1 MNELA
6 GRSESPLVSVV
17 ITTKNEEKNIGNCL
31 ISIKEQAY
39 KNIEIIVVDNNS
51 SDKTKELSLQYT
63 DKVYDKGPERSA
75 QRNYGM
81 IDKSNGKYVMFVD
94 ADMILAPYLIDSC
107 VEHMQNSS
115 DIALHIPEII
125 LGTNYFSKV
134 RRFERSFYD
143 GTVIDGAR
151 FFNKENFKEVGG
163 FDDSMS
169 GPEDWDIDKKIKKIG
184 EIGLINLRANNLSG
198 WKLNKYIVDRGV
210 TADKFSNGVFHNEVN
225 FILKDYLRK
234 KTYYAKSFD
243 TYIAKWGGRDPDLK
257 KQFGIFYRYFVVFFE
272 KRKFLK
278 LVAHPVLALGMYFL
292 RFMVGVRFLSR
303 RERQ

>member
-151 FFNKENFKEVGG
+151 LFNKENFKEVGG
-163 FDDSMS
+163 FDESMS
-169 GPEDWDIDKKIKKIG
+169 GPEDWDIDKKIKQIG
-184 EIGLINLRANNLSG
+184 NIGIIKLISNDLAD
-198 WKLNKYIVDRGV
+198 WKLKGFISKRGV
-210 TADKFSNGVFHNEVN
+210 TPTKYANGIFHNEAN
-225 FILKDYLRK
+225 FILGDYLNK
-234 KTYYAKSFD
+234 KGYYAKSFD
-243 TYIAKWGGRDPDLK
+243 SYINKWGKNDSDIK
-257 KQFGIFYRYFVVFFE
+257 KQFGLWYRYFGVFLGNG
-272 KRKFLK
+272 KFTK
-278 LVAHPVLALGMYFL
+278 LLVHPLLTLGMYYL
-292 RFMVGVRFLSR
+292 RFLVGVRYLVGR
-303 RERQ
+303 IN

>member
-151 FFNKENFKEVGG
+151 LFNKENFKEVGG
-163 FDDSMS
+163 FDESMS
-169 GPEDWDIDKKIKKIG
+169 GPEDWDIDKKIKQIG
-184 EIGLINLRANNLSG
+184 NIGIIKLISNDLAD
-198 WKLNKYIVDRGV
+198 WKLKDFISKRGV
-210 TADKFSNGVFHNEVN
+210 TPTKYANGIFHNEAN
-225 FILKDYLRK
+225 FILGDYLNK
-234 KTYYAKSFD
+234 KGYYAKSFD
-243 TYIAKWGGRDPDLK
+243 SYINKWGKNDSDIK
-257 KQFGIFYRYFVVFFE
+257 KQFGLWYRYFGVFLGNG
-272 KRKFLK
+272 KFTK
-278 LVAHPVLALGMYFL
+278 LLVHPLLTLGMYYL
-292 RFMVGVRFLSR
+292 RFLVGVRYLVGR
-303 RERQ
+303 IN

>member
-1 MNELA
+1 MNKIL
-6 GRSESPLVSVV
+6 PLVSVV
-17 ITTKNEEKNIGNCL
+17 ITTKNEEKNIQNCL
-31 ISIKEQAY
+31 ISIQEQTY
-39 KNIEIIVVDNNS
+39 KNIETIVVDNNS
-51 SDKTKELSLQYT
+51 SDKTKEISKKYT
-63 DKVYDKGPERSA
+63 KNVYNKGPERSA
-75 QRNYGM
+75 QRNFGM
-81 IDKSNGKYVMFVD
+81 IDKSRGRYVMFVD
-94 ADMILAPYLIDSC
+94 ADMILAPYLIESC
-107 VEHMQNSS
+107 IECVKSNEYL
-115 DIALHIPEII
+115 ALHIPEVI
-125 LGTNYFSKV
+125 LGTSYFSKV
-134 RRFERSFYD
+134 RRFERTFYN

-151 FFNKENFKEVGG
+151 FFDKKKFEEVGG
-163 FDDSMS
+163 FDENMS

-303 RERQ
+303 ERQ

>member
-151 FFNKENFKEVGG
+151 LFNKESFKEVGG
-163 FDDSMS
+163 FDESMS
-169 GPEDWDIDKKIKKIG
+169 GPEDWDIDKKIKQIG
-184 EIGLINLRANNLSG
+184 NIGIIKLISNGLAD
-198 WKLNKYIVDRGV
+198 WKLKDFISKRGV
-210 TADKFSNGVFHNEVN
+210 SPTKYANGIFHNEAN
-225 FILKDYLRK
+225 FILGDYLNK
-234 KTYYAKSFD
+234 KGYYAKSFD
-243 TYIAKWGGRDPDLK
+243 TYINKWGKNDSDIK
-257 KQFGIFYRYFVVFFE
+257 KQFGLWYRYFGVFLENE
-272 KRKFLK
+272 KFIKLLVHPFLT
-278 LVAHPVLALGMYFL
+278 LGMYYL
-292 RFMVGVRFLSR
+292 RFLVGVRYLVGR
-303 RERQ
+303 IN